1 MKRLSESEARD
12 KKRAIER
19 YYLEAVETNK
29 EACHWF
35 SLTLSLTL
43 SCQYLFGREAAA
55 LVFIFLA
62 IPAYRRYGMMDHQAK
77 AVLTEVVQFNI
88 EYIDSLDPNMQAP
101 RMN

>member
-1 MKRLSESEARD
+1 MQRLSENEARD
-12 KKRAIER
+12 KKRAIDR

-55 LVFIFLA
+55 LVFIFVA

-77 AVLTEVVQFNI
+77 AVLTEQVKFNV
-88 EYIDSLDPNMQAP
+88 EYLDYLDSNRQAS